1 MIGKL
6 YAWLTSKP
14 ASPVSKVDA
23 VAEPVQPS
31 VQAEQIKEV
40 VAENIAKPKRPRSN
54 NKKKKQ

>member
-6 YAWLTSKP
+6 FAWLTSKP
-14 ASPVSKVDA
+14 ASTVSKVDA
-23 VAEPVQPS
+23 VAEPAHPS

-54 NKKKKQ
+54 KKKKQ